1 MTDIDEV
8 SKLTADGLRAIERTL
23 LEMRLLTSMTNWS
36 DQRRVLINQLAD
48 AMHNVP
54 QALKDIGS
62 DEGNEQWAIKELK
75 QIPERLESLLAKVP
89 DLP

>member
-8 SKLTADGLRAIERTL
+8 SKLTADGLRALERTL
-23 LEMRLLTSMTNWS
+23 LEMRLLTSMANWS
-36 DQRRVLINQLAD
+36 DQRRVLIYQLAD

-54 QALKDIGS
+54 QALKGIGS
-62 DEGNEQWAIKELK
+62 DEGNEKWAIEELK

-89 DLP
+89 DLT